1 MHDKANASKM
11 AEKILMDAAAR
22 AEIARKTKMCP
33 KIGCGT
39 SIERKEGCAH
49 FKCEKCKSEF
59 CWVCKVI
66 WPKGKALHL
75 NTCRLGTKSK
85 VSRSRLALAD
95 YSAKWDQ
102 DKGYDYSLDSDSG
115 LMLIASQ
122 Q

>member
-1 MHDKANASKM
+1 
-11 AEKILMDAAAR
+11 MDAAAR

-33 KIGCGT
+33 KASCGT

-66 WPKGKALHL
+66 WPKGNPLHL

-85 VSRSRLALAD
+85 VPRYRLALAD
-95 YSAKWDQ
+95 YSATWDQ